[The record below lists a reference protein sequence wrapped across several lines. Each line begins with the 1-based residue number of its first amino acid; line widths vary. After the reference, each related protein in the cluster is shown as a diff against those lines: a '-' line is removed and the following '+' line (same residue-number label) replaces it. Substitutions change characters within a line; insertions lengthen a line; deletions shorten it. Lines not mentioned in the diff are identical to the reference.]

1 MMRSNVTNPQTVYKE
16 QRRKYVEGARAAG
29 GKKGGAGL
37 VLQDVVRARPHA
49 RTHLILLRDPPMLDG
64 CGTERASLLMTSAPV
79 PRSLLNKKEERR
91 SKQSRANLSIFSFP
105 PNYIVLYCIVL

>member
-1 MMRSNVTNPQTVYKE
+1 
-16 QRRKYVEGARAAG
+16 
-29 GKKGGAGL
+29 

-91 SKQSRANLSIFSFP
+91 SKQSQFIVIFFP
-105 PNYIVLYCIVL
+105 TSLYCNVLYCIVSY

>member
-37 VLQDVVRARPHA
+37 VVQDVVRARPHA
-49 RTHLILLRDPPMLDG
+49 RDLDAGWLRDG
-64 CGTERASLLMTSAPV
+64 ES
-79 PRSLLNKKEERR
+79 
-91 SKQSRANLSIFSFP
+91 
-105 PNYIVLYCIVL
+105 